1 MSSKLKRKSS
11 SVKNLAPFSNMQSQ
25 HMAMEFHA
33 TRKQLEQMEKKIW
46 EDAWNEAEEWS
57 NIVNTVTMMLAINE
71 LYHWKG
77 GTMLKIVKKANE
89 YVAKANR
96 GEQSVTDMMDE
107 LQEKYGFCFDEE
119 HRKLVKR
126 YGL

>member
-1 MSSKLKRKSS
+1 MSSKLKRKANSS
-11 SVKNLAPFSNMQSQ
+11 KSLAPFSNMQSQ

-33 TRKQLEQMEKKIW
+33 TREQLKQMEKQIW
-46 EDAWNEAEEWS
+46 DDAWNEAEEWA
-57 NIVNTVTMMLAINE
+57 NIVNTATMMLAINE

-77 GTMLKIVKKANE
+77 ETMLKIIKKSNE

-107 LQEKYGFCFDEE
+107 LQKRCGFCFDDK
-119 HRKLVKR
+119 HRELVRR